1 MREGCHPIRG
11 RGRPCTFGWPSKG
24 SILFFPVGEAPRP
37 HLKVPG
43 IPWKGICFVP
53 SKPFRMAK
61 KEVGNDLVIV
71 ESPAKAKT
79 IEKYLG
85 PGFTVRSSFGHV
97 RDLPERDLSVDV
109 EHGFEPKYIV
119 PDDKKAKLAELRKE
133 AGKAAIVWLATDEDR
148 EGEAISWHLKE
159 ALDLPADKVKRVTF
173 NEITKKAVTEAME
186 KPRGIDIHL
195 VDAQQARRVLDR
207 LVGYELSP
215 VLWRKVKPGLSAGR
229 VQSVAVRLIVD
240 RESEITGFKAQSAF
254 RITAHLLTGGKAPVK
269 AELPQRFATEG
280 EAMQFLKE
288 CVGAGYTVQAVEKK
302 PARRSPAPPFTTS
315 TLQQEASRKLGFG
328 VDRTMR
334 IAQGLYEQGHI
345 TYMRTDS
352 VNLSEFALKAA
363 AGAITTQYGARYS
376 KTRQYHTKSKGAQEA
391 HEAIRPADM
400 LVRNAGSDRDA
411 ERLYDLIWKR
421 TLASQMADAEL
432 EKTVVDIA
440 ISTRPGDPL
449 KAQGEVITF
458 DGFLKV
464 YLEGKDDEEE
474 EQEGLLPE
482 MRQGESLA
490 LQEMVATQRYDR
502 PAPRYTEASL
512 VKKLEELGI
521 GRPSTYAPTISTVQK
536 RGYVVKESREG
547 VQRPYRILTLASDGR
562 IADKTAMENVGAEK
576 QKLFPTD
583 IGMVVNGFLVEH
595 FPSIVDFHFTAKVEE
610 EFDGIAQGQ
619 ENWREMIARF
629 YKPFHGT
636 IDTVVE
642 TADKASGSRVL
653 GQDPATGKDV
663 VARIGRFG
671 PMVQIGSADDE
682 EKPRFASL
690 RKEQSIATIT
700 FEQALDLFKLPRTV
714 GRSGEE
720 EIVAGIG
727 RFGPYVKMGSVFAS
741 LGPNDDPVTIG
752 LERAMEL
759 IDNKKAATATRELG
773 AYEDGLLE
781 VGRGRFGP
789 FVRFGK
795 LYANIPKGE
804 DPASLTLARGIELI
818 KAKQEGARANI
829 LKEFEGGVQV
839 LAGRYGPYITDG
851 NKNANVPK
859 DKEPGD
865 ITLEEALKLL
875 AEAPER
881 KRAGKKAA
889 PKKAAPKKRAAPKKA
904 ARKK

>member
-1 MREGCHPIRG
+1 
-11 RGRPCTFGWPSKG
+11 
-24 SILFFPVGEAPRP
+24 
-37 HLKVPG
+37 
-43 IPWKGICFVP
+43 
-53 SKPFRMAK
+53 MAK
-61 KEVGNDLVIV
+61 QSDLVIV

-85 PGFTVRSSFGHV
+85 PGYTVLSSFGHV

-109 EHGFEPKYIV
+109 ENGFEPNYIV
-119 PDDKKAKLAELRKE
+119 PDEKKGKLAELRKQ
-133 AGKAAIVWLATDEDR
+133 ANKAEIVWLATDEDR

-159 ALDLPADKVKRVTF
+159 ALDLADSKVKRVTF
-173 NEITKKAVTEAME
+173 NEITKTAVTKAMAS
-186 KPRGIDIHL
+186 PRSIDINL

-215 VLWRKVKPGLSAGR
+215 VLWRKVKPSLSAGR

-240 RESEITGFKAQSAF
+240 REREIIGFDAKSAF
-254 RITAHLLTGGKAPVK
+254 RITAQFLTPGKAAVK
-269 AELPQRFATEG
+269 ADLPQRFATEAD
-280 EAMQFLKE
+280 AMAFLKG
-288 CVGAGYTVQAVEKK
+288 CIGAEFTVKAVEKK
-302 PARRSPAPPFTTS
+302 PAKRTPAAPFTTS
-315 TLQQEASRKLGFG
+315 TLQQEASRKLGYG

-352 VNLSEFALKAA
+352 VNLSELAIAA
-363 AGAITTQYGARYS
+363 AAEAITGQYGARYS
-376 KTRQYHTKSKGAQEA
+376 KSRRFHTKSKGAQEA

-400 LVRNAGSDRDA
+400 KVRNAGADRDA

-440 ISTRPGDPL
+440 ISTRPGDFL

-464 YLEGKDDEEE
+464 YLEGKDDEGDE

-482 MRQGESLA
+482 MHQGEVLA
-490 LQEMVATQRYDR
+490 LQEMAATQRFDR

-536 RGYVVKESREG
+536 RGYVVKENREG
-547 VQRPYRILTLASDGR
+547 VQRPYRILTLAGGNIS
-562 IADKTAMENVGAEK
+562 DKTATENTGAEK

-583 IGMVVNGFLVEH
+583 IGMVVNDFLVEH
-595 FPSIVDFHFTAKVEE
+595 FPTIVDFNFTAKVEE
-610 EFDGIAQGQ
+610 EFDVIAEGK
-619 ENWREMIARF
+619 ENWRVMIGRF
-629 YKPFHGT
+629 YKPFHDT
-636 IDTVVE
+636 IGTVVE
-642 TADKASGSRVL
+642 TADRASGSRVL
-653 GQDPATGKDV
+653 GQDPKTGKDV

-682 EKPRFASL
+682 EKPKFASI
-690 RKEQSIATIT
+690 RKDQSIATIT
-700 FEQALDLFKLPRTV
+700 FEEAMDLFKLPRTL
-714 GRSGEE
+714 GRKGEE
-720 EIVAGIG
+720 EVIVGVG
-727 RFGPYVKMGSVFAS
+727 RFGPYVKLGSTFAS
-741 LGPNDDPVTIG
+741 LTKDDDPITIE
-752 LERAMEL
+752 LPRAIEL
-759 IDNKKAATATRELG
+759 IDLKKEANKTRELG
-773 AYEDGLLE
+773 AYEGGVLE

-789 FVRFGK
+789 FVRHGK
-795 LYANIPKGE
+795 VYANIPKGE
-804 DPASLTLARGIELI
+804 DPATITLEQGIELI
-818 KAKQEGARANI
+818 KAKLEGARAKV
-829 LKEFEGGVQV
+829 LKAFEGSEVQV

-859 DKEPGD
+859 GKEPGD
-865 ITLEEALKLL
+865 VTLEEALKLL

-881 KRAGKKAA
+881 KGGKKKAAPRKAAAKKAATKKAA
-889 PKKAAPKKRAAPKKA
+889 PKKKA
-904 ARKK
+904 AKRKASGKN